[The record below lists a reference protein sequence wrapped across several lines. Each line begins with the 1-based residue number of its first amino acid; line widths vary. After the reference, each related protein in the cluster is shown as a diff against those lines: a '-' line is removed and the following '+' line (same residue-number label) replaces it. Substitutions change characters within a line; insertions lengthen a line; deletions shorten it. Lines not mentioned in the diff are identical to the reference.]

1 MHLQKIDNY
10 NTKLGGMGTK
20 ILLAATLGWPA
31 TARIA
36 GGLVHI
42 GCHVDV
48 LCPQE
53 APVRHSRYVN
63 LRHPYRALSPVTS
76 LRDALSISQPDLV
89 IPCDDRAVQ
98 HMLRLIALEPES
110 REGACL
116 KRSLGVPENYARL
129 MSRGGFM
136 DECRALGIAVP
147 QTIALKRESEL
158 DAALEALGLPAVLKT
173 DGSWGGDGVVI
184 ANTREEAHA
193 AWRKLSQPVS
203 ALRSFAR
210 AVIRSDAH
218 HIHALMAK
226 PLRPA
231 ISIQKFISGN
241 PATTAFA
248 AWQGDVLGTVHTDVV
263 ARACA
268 TGPASVVQRVDSAA
282 MELAA
287 HAVAR
292 RFGLSGLHGLDFI
305 RDTRGEVFL
314 LEINPRATQ
323 TAYLAFGAGRD
334 PLSGLVEAASGATCR
349 ARVATTANPLI
360 ALFPQ
365 EWSRNPASPY
375 LKSAFHDIPW
385 DDPDLLRAWLAVT
398 PPSPAREEIVMHP
411 QTRSRVY
418 SVETLAS

>member
-1 MHLQKIDNY
+1 MHLQKIDDC
-10 NTKLGGMGTK
+10 NTKLVGMGTK

-36 GGLVHI
+36 GGLARI

-76 LRDALSISQPDLV
+76 LRDALSISRPDLV

-98 HMLRLIALEPES
+98 HMLRLIALEPRS
-110 REGACL
+110 REAASL
-116 KRSLGVPENYARL
+116 TRSLGVPGNYAHL
-129 MSRGGFM
+129 MSRGSFM
-136 DECRALGIAVP
+136 AECRNLAIAVP
-147 QTIALKRESEL
+147 ETIALKRQSEL

-173 DGSWGGDGVVI
+173 DGSWGGDGVMI

-203 ALRSFAR
+203 AIRSFAR

-218 HIHALMAK
+218 HIHAMMAK
-226 PLRPA
+226 PVRPA
-231 ISIQKFISGN
+231 ISIQKFIAGN

-248 AWQGDVLGTVHTDVV
+248 CWQGETVGMVHTDVV
-263 ARACA
+263 ARACT
-268 TGPASVVQRVDSAA
+268 TGPASVVQRVESAA
-282 MELAA
+282 MEIAA
-287 HAVAR
+287 RAVAR
-292 RFGLSGLHGLDFI
+292 RFSLSGLHGLDFI
-305 RDTRGEVFL
+305 RTTRGEVFL

-323 TAYLAFGAGRD
+323 TSYLAFGRGRD
-334 PLSGLVEAASGATCR
+334 PLSGLVEAASGATCHAR
-349 ARVATTANPLI
+349 AASSDNPLI

-398 PPSPAREEIVMHP
+398 PPAPAREEAAVHP
-411 QTRSRVY
+411 QARSRVY
-418 SVETLAS
+418 SMETRAS